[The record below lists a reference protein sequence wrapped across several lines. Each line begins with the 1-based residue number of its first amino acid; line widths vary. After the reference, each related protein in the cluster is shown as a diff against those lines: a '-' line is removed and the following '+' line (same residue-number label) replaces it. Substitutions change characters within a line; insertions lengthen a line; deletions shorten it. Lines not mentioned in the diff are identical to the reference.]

1 MIELD
6 SMVEYPYEEVDEL
19 FIQIKH
25 HLAKMTQSDPGTAEE
40 IYGLVRQL
48 EDWVEPLVIDSL
60 RLRTLEKQL
69 KDVFELVRRLGIMK
83 DKKPTAL

>member
-6 SMVEYPYEEVDEL
+6 RMVEYPHEEVDEL

-60 RLRTLEKQL
+60 RLRTLEKKL
-69 KDVFELVRRLGIMK
+69 KEVFELLRRLGITK
-83 DKKPTAL
+83 DKKSATL